1 MAKEQLVYQ
10 IDEKAAFNQNK
21 AILGGKGYNLMV
33 MKRMGLPVPIAFVV
47 TTEACRRYLKDGK
60 KFFKTLEKE
69 IVENIKK
76 LEKKTGREFGTN
88 NDPLLVSVRSGAPVS
103 MPGMMDTVLNLGLN
117 NKNTEALKKITK
129 DGRFAYD
136 CYRRFINMFG
146 DVSLDVKG
154 EGENTFDGIVN
165 QARKKAKVKFD
176 AELTEADWQN
186 VCDEF
191 VTLIKNESG
200 QYVPQDPVKQL
211 LLSVEAVFKSWNN
224 QRAKTYRKLNDI
236 DDSMGTAVIV
246 QQMVFGNR
254 DDNSASGVAFTR
266 DPGNGEKRVFGE
278 FLVKAQGEDVVAGIR
293 TPLELSHMQEV
304 YKKSSKEFKADKKK
318 YQKFNEVFKKNLQK
332 FLSICNKLEKNYREM
347 QDIEFTIES
356 GTFYILQ
363 TRRGQRTAQASVKI
377 AMDMYKEKLINR
389 NESILMVDP
398 ASLDQLLHPII
409 DPKVNYKDRIITKG
423 MPASPGAAVG
433 IIVFNPDRVEAH
445 VKEDSKAQVI
455 LVSDETKPDDIHGM
469 DAAKGILTSRGGKT
483 AHAAVVARGMGK
495 PCIVACSSLQ
505 IDFKNRKMKVNG
517 SEFKEGDWITIEGS
531 LGEVIKGKL
540 PLIMPKITGD
550 FKTLLKWSDEISKE
564 NNGLYVRA
572 NADNAKDSKKARE
585 MGARGIGL
593 SRTEHM
599 FMGPRT
605 ELVAELILLLTKP
618 TELDKDEKR
627 RKSSILKELLKLQYN
642 DFVGIF
648 KAMDGLP
655 VTIRL
660 IDPPLHEFLPEEKE
674 IKERIEKAHHQPGGR
689 EAIKHLQSMRKR
701 RGEFHEE
708 NPMLGLRGCRLGVR
722 YPEINRMQI
731 ESILKAA
738 VKVKNSGY
746 KVYPEIM
753 IPLSSTVNEL
763 VILHEMVDE
772 IADEVF
778 KKTGTKVSYLFG
790 TMIEIPRAA
799 LVADE
804 LANEAE
810 FFSFGTNDLT
820 QMGFGISRD
829 DAEEKFLR
837 YYVDKKVLKENPFE
851 KLDQKGIGKLMEIAI
866 ERGTSSRPDLKLGIC
881 GEHGGEPSSIE
892 YCHKIGLEYVS
903 CNPYRVP
910 IARVAA
916 AHSALKYKRKPPQ
929 SAKKKPS
936 VKVKSAVA
944 KKVKSKVKK
953 VSLKKKAKK

>member
-1 MAKEQLVYQ
+1 
-10 IDEKAAFNQNK
+10 
-21 AILGGKGYNLMV
+21 
-33 MKRMGLPVPIAFVV
+33 
-47 TTEACRRYLKDGK
+47 
-60 KFFKTLEKE
+60 
-69 IVENIKK
+69 
-76 LEKKTGREFGTN
+76 
-88 NDPLLVSVRSGAPVS
+88 
-103 MPGMMDTVLNLGLN
+103 
-117 NKNTEALKKITK
+117 
-129 DGRFAYD
+129 
-136 CYRRFINMFG
+136 
-146 DVSLDVKG
+146 
-154 EGENTFDGIVN
+154 
-165 QARKKAKVKFD
+165 
-176 AELTEADWQN
+176 
-186 VCDEF
+186 
-191 VTLIKNESG
+191 
-200 QYVPQDPVKQL
+200 
-211 LLSVEAVFKSWNN
+211 
-224 QRAKTYRKLNDI
+224 
-236 DDSMGTAVIV
+236 
-246 QQMVFGNR
+246 
-254 DDNSASGVAFTR
+254 
-266 DPGNGEKRVFGE
+266 
-278 FLVKAQGEDVVAGIR
+278 
-293 TPLELSHMQEV
+293 MQEV
-304 YKKSSKEFKADKKK
+304 YKKDSKEFKADKKK
-318 YQKFNEVFKKNLQK
+318 YQKYNEAFKKNLQK
-332 FLSICNKLEKNYREM
+332 FLAICNKLEKNYREM

-356 GTFYILQ
+356 GVFYILQ
-363 TRRGQRTAQASVKI
+363 TRRGQRTAQAAVKI

-409 DPKVNYKDRIITKG
+409 DPKVKYKDRIITKG

-505 IDFKNRKMKVNG
+505 IDFKNRKVKING
-517 SEFKEGDWITIEGS
+517 SEYKEGDWITIEGS

-550 FKTLLKWSDEISKE
+550 FKTLLKWSDDICKA

-572 NADNAKDSKKARE
+572 NADTPKDSRKARE
-585 MGARGIGL
+585 MGALGIGL

-599 FMGPRT
+599 FMGERT
-605 ELVAELILLLTKP
+605 ELVAELILVLTKP
-618 TELDKDEKR
+618 TELDKNEKR
-627 RKSSILKELLKLQYN
+627 RKSSILKELLRLQFN

-648 KAMDGLP
+648 KAMNGLP

-674 IKERIEKAHHQPGGR
+674 IKERIAKAHHQPGGR

-731 ESILKAA
+731 EAIFKAA

-746 KVYPEIM
+746 KVHPEIM
-753 IPLSSTVNEL
+753 IPLSSTVAEL
-763 VILHEMVDE
+763 EVLHEMVDE
-772 IADEVF
+772 VADEVF
-778 KKTGTKVSYLFG
+778 KKTDTKVPYLFG

-804 LANEAE
+804 LANEAQ

-837 YYVDKKVLKENPFE
+837 YYVDKKILKENPFE
-851 KLDQKGIGKLMEIAI
+851 KLDRKGIGKLMEIAI

-916 AHSALKYKRKPPQ
+916 AHAALNFKRKPPI
-929 SAKKKPS
+929 SAKKKS
-936 VKVKSAVA
+936 TAKVKSTVA

-953 VSLKKKAKK
+953 VSPKKKSKK